1 MIAQSSNHER
11 PQSKAL
17 VTGLGWVN
25 ASGSGRGGEEKIPQW
40 DEGIPTVPAAI
51 LKSFKGGSRF
61 GRLDLF
67 SRIGVA
73 AVGLALQDAGHLP
86 QTGSKKGKTGT
97 QKNYPPADIALICS
111 TTSSCSL
118 TDHDFYTSVIENPN
132 LASPGLFVYTLATS
146 FSGEAALRF
155 SLSGTSMAIIE
166 PRPNAVAALIIGI
179 EELITGDE
187 DIVVSGICNLFAQN
201 IAAPQPSGAMFMV
214 LEKERT
220 PEKEK
225 PARTYATLSC
235 DPQDKL
241 LYCNNK
247 PCPDIFSLCEIICG

>member
-1 MIAQSSNHER
+1 
-11 PQSKAL
+11 
-17 VTGLGWVN
+17 
-25 ASGSGRGGEEKIPQW
+25 
-40 DEGIPTVPAAI
+40 
-51 LKSFKGGSRF
+51 
-61 GRLDLF
+61 
-67 SRIGVA
+67 
-73 AVGLALQDAGHLP
+73 
-86 QTGSKKGKTGT
+86 
-97 QKNYPPADIALICS
+97 
-111 TTSSCSL
+111 
-118 TDHDFYTSVIENPN
+118 
-132 LASPGLFVYTLATS
+132 PGLFVYTLATS